1 MANLTLV
8 KRDETMQTY
17 KDGQQVNEINSV
29 TYKVT
34 DGNEVV
40 GEVNVNNNS
49 FLINLYRLE
58 GMGVNA
64 LNEMIT
70 KMFDALKE
78 EQA

>member
-1 MANLTLV
+1 MANFTLQ

-34 DGNEVV
+34 NGDEVV

-49 FLINLYRLE
+49 FLINLYRME
-58 GMGVNA
+58 GVGVND
-64 LNEMIT
+64 LNEMVV

>member
-1 MANLTLV
+1 MANFTLQ

-17 KDGQQVNEINSV
+17 KDGLQVNEINSV

-34 DGNEVV
+34 NGDEVV

-49 FLINLYRLE
+49 FLINLYRME
-58 GMGVNA
+58 GVGVNA
-64 LNEMIT
+64 LNEMVV

>member
-64 LNEMIT
+64 INEMIT

-78 EQA
+78 QA

>member
-78 EQA
+78 QA